1 LAAFEVYVIDANRM
15 FIIETDDAKAQSG
28 DMRKQQQAT
37 YSGANF
43 SGPVVSY
50 GQGPEYSN
58 GSVSGYFSFIGQG
71 TANGAGGFA
80 YNQMYHDDN
89 GAYTAGGDTI
99 GVTSTCTFDTANPGR
114 CTGTS
119 PVGDAV
125 YLYFFNTNS
134 AFVLDWTTGKT
145 PQYMGTG
152 YFEPQSET
160 TFTYAAVAGT
170 YMMGQLPKMEPGSNS
185 NVGEINVSSSDAIT
199 GGSSEAGAGDFSYD
213 QALSMTYAWDTTA
226 PGTGTYIVFQAS
238 SPVDSCAVISS
249 TKAVCIVNTDD
260 SPTVMILQQ

>member
-1 LAAFEVYVIDANRM
+1 M
-15 FIIETDDAKAQSG
+15 FMIETDEAKAQSA
-28 DMRKQQQAT
+28 DVRKQQQAT
-37 YSGANF
+37 YSGAEL
-43 SGPVVSY
+43 SGPFVDYSQAY
-50 GQGPEYSN
+50 EYSN
-58 GSVSGYFSFIGQG
+58 SSVSGYDSEVYQG
-71 TANGAGGFA
+71 TGSGSGTLTI
-80 YNQMYHDDN
+80 NQSYHDKN
-89 GAYTAGGDTI
+89 GTYKIGDAVGGPIT
-99 GVTSTCTFDTANPGR
+99 VTFDSSNPGR
-114 CTGTS
+114 ATLS
-119 PVGDAV
+119 PGGNVLV
-125 YLYFFNTNS
+125 YLYLFNNNS
-134 AFVLDWTTGKT
+134 AFLLDFDNGGGYLETGWV
-145 PQYMGTG
+145 
-152 YFEPQSET
+152 EPQSQT